1 MTINVSAANDAPVNL
16 VPISQ
21 GTAQDA
27 DLVFSLANSNLVSI
41 VDVDAGTSDVSVT
54 LTATHGVL
62 TLGGTTGLIFTFGDG
77 TNDGTMTFAG
87 TVSEVNAALVGLTFS
102 PTASFIGL
110 GYLEIATSD
119 LGNTGSGGTLTD
131 DDVVNIAVGSVNSAP
146 TNTVPST
153 QTIDETTLSFFRWVI
168 VT

>member
-1 MTINVSAANDAPVNL
+1 MFRCERCAGEFGANLSGNGSRCRPCFL
-16 VPISQ
+16 I
-21 GTAQDA
+21 G
-27 DLVFSLANSNLVSI
+27 NSNLVSI

-102 PTASFIGL
+102 PTASFYRARLFGNRDERL
-110 GYLEIATSD
+110 GQYWFGRHSH
-119 LGNTGSGGTLTD
+119 G
-131 DDVVNIAVGSVNSAP
+131 
-146 TNTVPST
+146 
-153 QTIDETTLSFFRWVI
+153 
-168 VT
+168 